1 MNKLDDFIL
10 VVILILLLFVIAF
23 VGYEFRGKVECERIK
38 GHVYSLDYGKCVR
51 VEVIE

>member
-1 MNKLDDFIL
+1 MNKLDDFLL

-38 GHVYSLDYGKCVR
+38 GHLWSYDYGKCVR